1 MIVPGWGALIARR
14 IAARYDA
21 EAGLFI
27 PPHRELSFNPAI
39 TATDGLLAASV
50 SRRERIPYAK
60 AAEAVYSE
68 VDSLRHQLEF
78 DGELTLPRIGTFRR
92 PAPGATPLFEPATDT
107 MVNASFSALP
117 SIEVS
122 AASADEEGADAA
134 AVVAHEIKP
143 RRRVPMFVRIAAS
156 MAILLGVGFAATD
169 NSLLNDRADHTDYAS
184 MSPTNAPRP
193 SELITDDVEAAS
205 ELFIAMPADPQASVT
220 ITPPP
225 SQPTK
230 AATSPGDA
238 APRYCLVVAS
248 LPSRALAQK
257 FIAGQG
263 DPSLRILES
272 QGRFR
277 VYAAGAATKEE
288 AAAKH
293 KAVAS
298 RYPDA
303 WVCSR

>member
-92 PAPGATPLFEPATDT
+92 PAPGATPLFEPAADT
-107 MVNASFSALP
+107 MVNAPFSALP
-117 SIEVS
+117 RIEVS
-122 AASADEEGADAA
+122 AACAEASVEEDEA

-169 NSLLNDRADHTDYAS
+169 NSLLNNGADHTDYAS
-184 MSPTNAPRP
+184 MSPANAPRP

-220 ITPPP
+220 ITP
-225 SQPTK
+225 SQQTK
-230 AATSPGDA
+230 AAPSPGNA

-263 DPSLRILES
+263 DSSLRILES

-288 AAAKH
+288 AAAKR